1 MLPSLA
7 PPSGDPYNSVWS
19 SFPPQALQGDGWQSE
34 QGESHP
40 DDHWLPLSFVPPAGE
55 NLDKDH
61 ANVQGYTH
69 GEPMT
74 FAAVPIPNFI
84 HDDLVT
90 MNPRTYH
97 ATAAPPL
104 IHEEQLTDTLSMGGS
119 RMAYGAKGT
128 NPER

>member
-1 MLPSLA
+1 M
-7 PPSGDPYNSVWS
+7 
-19 SFPPQALQGDGWQSE
+19 QAFQGAGWQSE

-40 DDHWLPLSFVPPAGE
+40 DGQWLPLSLAPPAGE
-55 NLDKDH
+55 NLYKDH

-74 FAAVPIPNFI
+74 FAAVPIPNI
-84 HDDLVT
+84 RDDQVT

-97 ATAAPPL
+97 DTAAPPL
-104 IHEEQLTDTLSMGGS
+104 IHEEQVTDTLSMGGS
-119 RMAYGAKGT
+119 RTAYGVKHT